1 MKTIIL
7 GLAAAGIL
15 AAAPAAFAQDTT
27 VIHKDD
33 GGDRS
38 KTVVKRDNGS
48 KTVIERKGD
57 REKKVHVGPAGEK
70 TVIKKKGDI
79 DHDHDHD
86 HDGDR

>member
-15 AAAPAAFAQDTT
+15 AGAPAAFAQDTT

-38 KTVVKRDNGS
+38 KTVIKRDDGS
-48 KTVIERKGD
+48 KTVIKRKGD
-57 REKKVHVGPAGEK
+57 KEKTVKVGPAGEK
-70 TVIKKKGDI
+70 TVIKKKGDV
-79 DHDHDHD
+79 DV
-86 HDGDR
+86 DRDR